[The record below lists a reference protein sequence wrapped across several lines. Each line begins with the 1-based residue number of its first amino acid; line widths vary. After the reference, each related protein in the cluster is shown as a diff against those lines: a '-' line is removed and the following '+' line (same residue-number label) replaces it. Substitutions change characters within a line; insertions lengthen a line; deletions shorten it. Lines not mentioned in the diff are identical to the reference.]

1 MSCLSLLWLFILVFW
16 GCGKA
21 QRKAKQCAEGS
32 GSTVRTVSTAA
43 CPDDQIPQWFSVW
56 TVEKWVQKLSWA
68 TCSRESFTNTAHSIK
83 TQWLDEIGSQCSYW
97 TFWLFLIFLTLC
109 QCTFWII
116 LIYYISLFF
125 HGRPSFASIY
135 GCWGHWPWFGA
146 AKDTA
151 ARSVAI
157 ASIKTSRS
165 GTSAASSA
173 TFTVPSLLQWP
184 LGCTSEMLGGCLESL
199 LLNES

>member
-1 MSCLSLLWLFILVFW
+1 MSCLSLLRVFILVFW

-32 GSTVRTVSTAA
+32 GEGSGSTVSTASTAA
-43 CPDDQIPQWFSVW
+43 CPYDRIPQWLSVW
-56 TVEKWVQKLSWA
+56 TVWKINLYKLSWA
-68 TCSRESFTNTAHSIK
+68 ACNQRKLHQYPIHGMK
-83 TQWLDEIGSQCSYW
+83 DGIGGQCLYW
-97 TFWLFLIFLTLC
+97 TFWYFLVFVAMQTLNH
-109 QCTFWII
+109 FD
-116 LIYYISLFF
+116 LYS
-125 HGRPSFASIY
+125 RSSFMAAHPLLAIY
-135 GCWGHWPWFGA
+135 GCWGHWAWFGA
-146 AKDTA
+146 AKNTA

-184 LGCTSEMLGGCLESL
+184 LGCTSEMLGACLESL
-199 LLNES
+199 LLNEN